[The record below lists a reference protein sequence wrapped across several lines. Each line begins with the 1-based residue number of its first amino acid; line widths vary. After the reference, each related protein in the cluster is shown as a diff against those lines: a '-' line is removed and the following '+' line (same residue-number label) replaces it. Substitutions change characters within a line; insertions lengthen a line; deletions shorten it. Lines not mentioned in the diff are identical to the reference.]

1 MICKGAAKKNIYWHV
16 LSIFAVLFLTVLIPT
31 YLHYYGPQNFL
42 WLSDI
47 GLFLTCLSLWLN
59 APLLMSMAAVGV
71 LAVELIWCVG
81 FFSTLIFKL
90 HIISLSDYM
99 FNPVYPLALR
109 AISLFHVFT
118 PIVWILY
125 LRQFGYDSRALRYFT
140 ILYWIVLAMTFLC
153 TNPAENI
160 NWAFIPQVLEEKD
173 GYISILWVGFL
184 TICFPLLIFYPTHL
198 LFKRF
203 FKINLKNKSEE

>member
-1 MICKGAAKKNIYWHV
+1 MNIKMFCKSEINKNICWHA
-16 LSIFAVLFLTVLIPT
+16 LGLLAALFLAVLIPT

-81 FFSTLIFKL
+81 FFSTLIFN
-90 HIISLSDYM
+90 INVISLSDYM

-109 AISLFHVFT
+109 AISLFHVVT
-118 PIVWILY
+118 PLVWIIY
-125 LRQFGYDSRALRYFT
+125 LHQFGYETRALRYFT
-140 ILYWIVLAMTFLC
+140 ILYWIILALTCLC
-153 TNPAENI
+153 TNPVENI
-160 NWAFIPQVLEEKD
+160 NWAFIPQVMGVD
-173 GYISILWVGFL
+173 AYAPVLWVAFL
-184 TICFPLLIFYPTHL
+184 AIGFPLLIFYPTHL
-198 LFKRF
+198 LFKKF
-203 FKINLKNKSEE
+203 FKIN